1 MAVSCILDRG
11 KTTIECYSENEM
23 KHTAFHFRKEE
34 SMALIFFLFWIILN
48 GRWTQEVLLIG
59 VLVTAAAFLF
69 VCKACEWSFRK
80 EARLYLA
87 LPRIIAYGL
96 TVIWEII
103 KANLNMCNIV
113 YFREADAVTRTIHTR
128 LTTRLAKMAL
138 ANAITLTPGTIS
150 VTFQGDE
157 LTVHCLRPELAEGLD
172 DLIFERKLLKIEEAL
187 HG

>member
-1 MAVSCILDRG
+1 
-11 KTTIECYSENEM
+11 
-23 KHTAFHFRKEE
+23 
-34 SMALIFFLFWIILN
+34 MALAFFLFWMILN
-48 GRWTQEVLLIG
+48 GRWTRETAVIG
-59 VLVTAAAFLF
+59 VAVTLAAMLF
-69 VCKACEWSFRK
+69 MWNNCDWSIKK
-80 EARLYLA
+80 EGRLYLV
-87 LPRIIAYGL
+87 LPRVIGYVL
-96 TVIWEII
+96 TVIWEIV

-113 YFREADAVTRTIHTR
+113 YFGEAEAVTRILHTQ
-128 LTTRLAKMAL
+128 LSTRLAKMAL